1 MANVGEALERILTAA
16 GDASDRLVLDLD
28 EMQYLDS
35 AGVRMIFELAERLE
49 RQTRPLALVLKPDAQ
64 VRRVVT
70 ITKLDTLVPVHE
82 DVESALGA

>member
-49 RQTRPLALVLKPDAQ
+49 RQTRPLALVLKPDAP